1 MSTAPP
7 GGNPFPASNPYVKC
21 GILCLVS
28 FMAGVIAGQF
38 AMGWALKPD
47 SYTFPTYQLQMPV
60 MEPDT

>member
-7 GGNPFPASNPYVKC
+7 DGNPFPPRSRAPAWVWW
-21 GILCLVS
+21 LVA
-28 FMAGVIAGQF
+28 FVLGFVAGQF